1 MILFSGSPLEG
12 ISDADTIIPDDSL
25 SDLEIDFE
33 GSISA
38 TYPGVLPKFLWV
50 ECCGMLFRLSSI
62 ERGDDK
68 TTIKGVNPL
77 NSFQDDPFKT
87 GINDTSTG
95 LLLRTMSYL
104 FPNNDEL
111 YKAAGTP
118 SAELADSVSD
128 YFVGDVVPFTSDS
141 ADSFTIKD
149 GWSKVS
155 ESSNIVYQK
164 LLLKSH
170 DGVKAAFRSHTT
182 NELELVKSASSGV
195 LLVPFD
201 KSTLAEDS
209 GIELTYSRLR
219 FTLGSV
225 SADNIA
231 KYFPQLVQVDDK
243 DKPVEGTVWW
253 ALKSYFNDNVPL
265 PKVAQIPGSGEC
277 TYAESEGV
285 VVNYILNLLL
295 GSSVGIK
302 IADGFYYA
310 GASGY
315 LNSNGYKGD
324 STGYGIIDNNL
335 GTSVN
340 GDSIYDLGSVDFGSK
355 ESVLTALKSK
365 LQSFYT
371 GYSLN
376 TTLPIVG
383 QVDYGTVFASIYV
396 VDMSTRMVY
405 LATSGSC
412 DVLNKVYKNLKF
424 SYLGILD
431 ND

>member
-12 ISDADTIIPDDSL
+12 ISEADTIISDDAL
-25 SDLEIDFE
+25 SSLEIDFE
-33 GSISA
+33 GNLSA
-38 TYPGVLPKFLWV
+38 TYPGVLPKFLWI

-62 ERGDDK
+62 DSGDDK

-87 GINDTSTG
+87 GINDTSAG

-118 SAELADSVSD
+118 SAELADSVFD
-128 YFVGDVVPFTSDS
+128 YFVGDKVSFSPDND
-141 ADSFTIKD
+141 DSFTIKD

-155 ESSNIVYQK
+155 ENSNIFYQK
-164 LLLKSH
+164 LLLKSTS
-170 DGVKAAFRSHTT
+170 GVKAAFRSHNTS
-182 NELELVKSASSGV
+182 ELDLVKSASSGV

-201 KSTLAEDS
+201 KSTLDEDS

-231 KYFPQLVQVDDK
+231 KYFPQLVEVDAK
-243 DKPVEGTVWW
+243 DKPIEGTVWW
-253 ALKSYFNDNVPL
+253 ALKKYFNDNVPL
-265 PKVAQIPGSGEC
+265 PKVDQIPGSGEC

-285 VVNYILNLLL
+285 IVNYILNLLL

-315 LNSNGYKGD
+315 LNKGGYKGD
-324 STGYGIIDNNL
+324 STGYGIIDNRL

-340 GDSIYDLGSVDFGSK
+340 GDSTYDLGSVNFGSK
-355 ESVLTALKSK
+355 DSVLTDLKSK

-424 SYLGILD
+424 SYLGLLD
-431 ND
+431 SD

>member
-12 ISDADTIIPDDSL
+12 ISEADTIISDDSL
-25 SDLEIDFE
+25 SSLEIDFD
-33 GSISA
+33 GNLSA
-38 TYPGVLPKFLWV
+38 TYPGVLPKFLWI

-62 ERGDDK
+62 ESRDGG

-87 GINDTSTG
+87 GINDTSVG

-104 FPNNDEL
+104 FPSNNEL
-111 YKAAGTP
+111 YRAAGTP
-118 SAELADSVSD
+118 SAAWADSVSD
-128 YFVGDVVPFTSDS
+128 YFVGDKVSFSSDK
-141 ADSFTIKD
+141 ADSLTIKD

-155 ESSNIVYQK
+155 ENSNILYQK
-164 LLLKSH
+164 LLLKSS
-170 DGVKAAFRSHTT
+170 DGVRAAFRSHTT
-182 NELELVKSASSGV
+182 DELDLIRSASSGV

-201 KSTLAEDS
+201 KSTLEEDS

-219 FTLGSV
+219 FTLGDV

-231 KYFPQLVQVDDK
+231 KYFPQLVKVDAK
-243 DKPVEGTVWW
+243 GKPVEGTVWW

-265 PKVAQIPGSGEC
+265 PKVAQIPGSGGC

-285 VVNYILNLLL
+285 IINYLLNLLL

-302 IADGFYYA
+302 IADGFYYV

-315 LNSNGYKGD
+315 LNKGGYEGD
-324 STGYGIIDNNL
+324 STGYGIIDNRL

-340 GDSIYDLGSVDFGSK
+340 GDSTYDLGSVDFGNK
-355 ESVLTALKSK
+355 WSVLADLRGK
-365 LQSFYT
+365 LQSLYT

-383 QVDYGTVFASIYV
+383 QVDYGTVFASIYT
-396 VDMSTRMVY
+396 VDMSTGMVY
-405 LATSGSC
+405 LATKGTC
-412 DVLNKVYKNLKF
+412 DVLNRVYKDLKF
-424 SYLGILD
+424 SYLGVLD